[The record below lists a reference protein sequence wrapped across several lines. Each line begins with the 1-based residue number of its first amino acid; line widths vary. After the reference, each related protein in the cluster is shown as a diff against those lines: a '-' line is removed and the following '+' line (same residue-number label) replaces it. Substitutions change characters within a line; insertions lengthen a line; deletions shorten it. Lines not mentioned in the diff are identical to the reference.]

1 MNRFRVIL
9 LVCLALT
16 LVTGPSLAKE
26 NPANAKQTRIVKGYF
41 DCDGNKM
48 SFSVPEGRGLSI
60 KRRDG
65 TAEYRLVAEKLDNDR
80 VSLAL
85 LDAVSGLPVDR
96 FNASLDGKV
105 VRGANV
111 PLSLALT
118 GITVER
124 IAPKN
129 RVEAAIAASEVDPQ
143 AGNACC
149 IGCGDWIVCC
159 EVSGGWCCDLSC
171 SSGGGCSV
179 CSPTVE

>member
-1 MNRFRVIL
+1 MNRLRVFL

-16 LVTGPSLAKE
+16 LVAGPALAKE
-26 NPANAKQTRIVKGYF
+26 NPADAKQTRIVKGYF
-41 DCDGNKM
+41 DCDGNKT
-48 SFSVPEGRGLSI
+48 SFSLPEGGGLSM

-65 TAEYRLVAEKLDNDR
+65 TAEYRLVPEKLDNNR

-85 LDAVSGLPVDR
+85 IDTVSGQPVER
-96 FNASLDGKV
+96 FDASLDGKL
-105 VRGANV
+105 VRGAN
-111 PLSLALT
+111 LSLALT

-124 IAPKN
+124 TVPKR
-129 RVEAAIAASEVDPQ
+129 RVEAAVAASESDPQ

-159 EVSGGWCCDLSC
+159 EVSGGWCCDLEC

-179 CSPTVE
+179 CSPMEQ